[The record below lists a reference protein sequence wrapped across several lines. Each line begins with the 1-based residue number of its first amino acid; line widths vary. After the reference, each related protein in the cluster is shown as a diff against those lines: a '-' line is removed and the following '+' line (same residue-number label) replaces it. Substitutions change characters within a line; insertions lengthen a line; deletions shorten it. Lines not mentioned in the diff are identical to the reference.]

1 MSDRIIEIIVET
13 NGSTRVQ
20 TKGFAGSACI
30 DASRF
35 IEEALGKRT
44 SDRTTPEFFQST
56 DQQQR
61 LREGGS

>member
-1 MSDRIIEIIVET
+1 MSSRTIEIIVET

-20 TKGFAGSACI
+20 TRGFKGSACI

-44 SDRTTPEFFQST
+44 SERTTPEFFQVT
-56 DQQQR
+56 DERQHLQ
-61 LREGGS
+61 EGGG

>member
-1 MSDRIIEIIVET
+1 MSTRTIEIIVES

-20 TKGFAGSACI
+20 TRGFTGSACI

-44 SDRTTPEFFQST
+44 SERTTPEFFEVA
-56 DQQQR
+56 DERQR
-61 LREGGS
+61 LREGGG